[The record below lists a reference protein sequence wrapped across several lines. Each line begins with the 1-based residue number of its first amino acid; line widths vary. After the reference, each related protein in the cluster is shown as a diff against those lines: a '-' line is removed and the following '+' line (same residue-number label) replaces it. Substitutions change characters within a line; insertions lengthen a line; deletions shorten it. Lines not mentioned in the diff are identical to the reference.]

1 MLRADETMV
10 IEANMNFAVH
20 PGYETPSMWTTICDN
35 YIVEENGVGECLH
48 KTEKKVFEV

>member
-1 MLRADETMV
+1 MLRADETMM

-20 PGYETPSMWTTICDN
+20 PGYETPSMWMTICDN
-35 YIVEENGVGECLH
+35 YMVEDDGVGECLH